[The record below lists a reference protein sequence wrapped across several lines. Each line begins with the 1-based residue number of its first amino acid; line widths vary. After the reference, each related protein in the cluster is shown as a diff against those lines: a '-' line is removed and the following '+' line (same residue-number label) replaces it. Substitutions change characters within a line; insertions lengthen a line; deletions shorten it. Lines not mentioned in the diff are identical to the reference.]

1 MRNTFNKTGFGF
13 FVAALSV
20 AALAVQ
26 DGVSLKRAAKVG
38 DTVTFRLKADVE
50 IGGMEANFTA
60 KVVEKVAKVETNGN
74 FTIDSTQSEGKIVFG
89 GQEMEAPE
97 QSQTFTYKATG
108 EVVDI
113 KAENTDSTVWRMANL
128 QSFVVVDK
136 ALKVG
141 DEWTTEGKKDEK
153 TGAVATKGTY
163 KIEGTETI
171 GKYECLKVKFSIK
184 ETEGGDTAASAE
196 GISWV
201 NKKDGTLAK
210 FEGKWIN
217 APFPG
222 APGPINAKI
231 VMTREG

>member
-1 MRNTFNKTGFGF
+1 MRNTFNKTGFGI

-20 AALAVQ
+20 AAFAVQ
-26 DGVSLKRAAKVG
+26 DGVSLKRTAKVG
-38 DTVTFRLKADVE
+38 DTATFRLKADVE

-60 KVVEKVAKVETNGN
+60 KVVEKVAKVESNGN
-74 FTIDSTQSEGKIVFG
+74 FTVDSTQSEGKIMFG

-97 QSQTFTYKATG
+97 MSQSFTYKATG

-113 KAENTDSTVWRMANL
+113 KAENTDSSVWRMANL
-128 QSFVVVDK
+128 QSFVVPDK
-136 ALKVG
+136 AMKVG
-141 DEWTTEGKKDEK
+141 DEWTIEGKKDEK
-153 TGAVATKGTY
+153 TGAVATKGTF
-163 KIEGTETI
+163 KIEAAETV
-171 GKYECLKVKFSIK
+171 GKYECMKVKFNVK
-184 ETEGGDTAASAE
+184 ETEGGDAAASAE
-196 GISWV
+196 GFSWV

-210 FEGKWIN
+210 VEGKWIN